1 MNKSDKK
8 THLKHYLHLYL
19 SKPNL
24 KMKNVMKGIL
34 YRLDRDKKIT
44 INQFNSIISYL
55 EREREFR
62 GNRREIITNF
72 YSKLIVGEEYRSRN
86 IRRLLW
92 QEQQVEHYLVD
103 Y

>member
-34 YRLDRDKKIT
+34 YRLDRDKKIS
-44 INQFNSIISYL
+44 IKQFNSIISYL
-55 EREREFR
+55 EREREFC
-62 GNRREIITNF
+62 NSKRETIINY
-72 YSKLIVGEEYRSRN
+72 YSNLIVGEDYKRRN
-86 IRRLLW
+86 ISIFKKIYK
-92 QEQQVEHYLVD
+92 V
-103 Y
+103 